1 MDLKEIYQAVKYERL
16 IKKEAEA
23 LKAGAIE
30 RMDERYKNAVRFLQ
44 ELKGVE
50 KGVKDYGKYRA
61 FDRCG
66 SKQASEMQR

>member
-1 MDLKEIYQAVKYERL
+1 MDLKEIHQAVKYERL

-50 KGVKDYGKYRA
+50 KGTIKL
-61 FDRCG
+61 
-66 SKQASEMQR
+66 SE